1 MVAAATDS
9 FLSDTLDRAGRDAWR
24 PLSNLAGHHT

>member
-9 FLSDTLDRAGRDAWR
+9 FLSDTLDPGGAVKAR
-24 PLSNLAGHHT
+24 PGGVTP